1 MIRWYVRWSPL
12 SPKPGKSVCVAARLR
27 HALPYTLPLKTKPWV
42 HGESIVVVIVVVVNA
57 MIYYRLAWSM
67 VT

>member
-1 MIRWYVRWSPL
+1 MSPL

-27 HALPYTLPLKTKPWV
+27 HALPYTLPLKTMPWV

-57 MIYYRLAWSM
+57 MIYYRLA
-67 VT
+67 